1 MIKVVSF
8 FQDILLLIL
17 FNCVGLWNVGGLSS
31 AIKIPAAV
39 ILSIF
44 YLVFI
49 VRGKRSKNSS
59 RKMRTL
65 DKGAFILG
73 NGAAMTLAEIPII
86 ILMCIFL
93 DQSAVRMIINGIAAY
108 LFIFVADLSGMI
120 RVIAASR
127 QVKVVWYFILLFT
140 WYIPVVNY
148 FVLRKFYKIARSEYK
163 FEQAKL
169 DLDDMRKENEICKTK
184 YPILMVHGIFFRD
197 WQFFNYWGRVP
208 KELVRNGAVIFY
220 GKQQSAN
227 TVEKSAGELA
237 EQIKNVIKETGAEK
251 VNIIAHSKGGL
262 DSRYAISKLGMDK
275 YVATL
280 TTINT
285 PHYGCKFVDKILK
298 SCPQGLVDFVNS
310 KYNKVFTKLGDNDPC
325 FIEGVRD
332 LTFESC
338 EKLNREAPD
347 SPLVKYH
354 SVMSRMNGIFS
365 AGFPL
370 NLGYKL
376 NKPFTHKGSDGLVTV
391 ESGLYGEW
399 ADMITDTKKRG
410 ISHGDVIDLM
420 RENIKGFDVREYYV
434 ELVKNLKNMGY

>member
-8 FQDILLLIL
+8 FQDILLLML
-17 FNCVGLWNVGGLSS
+17 MNCVGIWSIVAIPTALKVVAIVFLS
-31 AIKIPAAV
+31 V
-39 ILSIF
+39 F
-44 YLVFI
+44 YLMFI
-49 VRGKRSKNSS
+49 IKGKKSKNDSA
-59 RKMRTL
+59 KMRML

-73 NGAAMTLAEIPII
+73 NGTALALFEIFVIVF
-86 ILMCIFL
+86 MCMLSDLSVGRLIVNGIVAYLLIFL
-93 DQSAVRMIINGIAAY
+93 VN
-108 LFIFVADLSGMI
+108 LSGMI

-127 QVKVVWYFILLFT
+127 QIKPIWYIILLFT
-140 WYIPVVNY
+140 WYIPIVNY
-148 FVLRKFYKIARSEYK
+148 FVLRKFYKTARSEYK

-169 DLDDMRKENEICKTK
+169 DLDNMRVENEICKTK

-197 WQFFNYWGRVP
+197 WQYFNYWGRIP
-208 KELVRNGAVIFY
+208 KELVRNGATIFY

-227 TVEKSAGELA
+227 NVECSAGELA
-237 EQIKNVIKETGAEK
+237 EQIKNILAETGAEK

-285 PHYGCKFVDKILK
+285 PHYGCKFVDRILK
-298 SCPQGLVDFVNS
+298 SCPQGLIDFVDN
-310 KYNKVFTKLGDNDPC
+310 KYNKVFTKLGDKNPS
-325 FIEGVRD
+325 FIQGLTD

-338 EKLNREAPD
+338 QKFNEQVID

-354 SVMSRMNGIFS
+354 SVMSRMNGMFS

-370 NLGYKL
+370 NVGYAF
-376 NKPFTHKGSDGLVTV
+376 NKPHTEKGNDGLVTV

-399 ADMITDTKKRG
+399 AEMIPDTPKRG

-434 ELVKNLKNMGY
+434 ELVKDLKNMGY